1 MATEFDDFIF
11 FTGQMTQIT
20 VSLVNPYT
28 DKVFDIDDEFNLNN
42 GVYDGLGG
50 NDTLFMTSFGDF
62 LTLKNDVGVQLVK
75 NVETFLAGNGGDVIN
90 LADSDIIYGDVT
102 TLGGAG
108 NDILWSN
115 VGNDFISG
123 NQGNDIIDGGPGHDE
138 LQGDEGNDQ
147 IFGGKGNDI
156 LQGNDGDDILY
167 GGTDLGLRELDKD
180 FMDDISFPQ
189 LIEGTDIVDLVPPGT
204 DSLGVSMDNLSVDY
218 EATAELTFRD
228 GFAGYKN
235 TLAIYE
241 VADDGTIKNV
251 DVLWGNVK
259 DAGIDTTYTI
269 DIPTGADGGEFGF
282 FIIANGYRV
291 NGNYAGLDIEGEGNV
306 SIIYD
311 YGGVNQ
317 RLGKVTDDGDMLST
331 VYNDGVTEVVLNGP
345 TYHTTPRGG
354 DNSINPDDKTH
365 VVSGLADDG
374 DFEVLRIGF
383 EDLPNLGDADFE
395 DVLFDLDVNEIRID
409 ASEPGNDILDGG
421 AGNDI
426 LYGEAGNDML
436 IVGEGLDQIYGGSGA
451 DMIRFTMADS
461 LVDVIY
467 GFEEGVGGDT
477 IKLDEVLSFGDNVDD
492 VIGDFIQLTQSGD
505 DTVIEIDADG
515 AANGSSFAALAIID
529 GGTDSTLADLV
540 NNGNLIA

>member
-50 NDTLFMTSFGDF
+50 TDTLFMTSFGDF

-75 NVETFLAGNGGDVIN
+75 NVEQFLAGNGGDVIN

-102 TLGGAG
+102 ILGGAG
-108 NDILWSN
+108 DDILWSN

-180 FMDDISFPQ
+180 FMDDISFPE

-228 GFAGYKN
+228 A
-235 TLAIYE
+235 TLAS
-241 VADDGTIKNV
+241 A
-251 DVLWGNVK
+251 W
-259 DAGIDTTYTI
+259 
-269 DIPTGADGGEFGF
+269 F
-282 FIIANGYRV
+282 F
-291 NGNYAGLDIEGEGNV
+291 
-306 SIIYD
+306 
-311 YGGVNQ
+311 
-317 RLGKVTDDGDMLST
+317 
-331 VYNDGVTEVVLNGP
+331 
-345 TYHTTPRGG
+345 
-354 DNSINPDDKTH
+354 
-365 VVSGLADDG
+365 
-374 DFEVLRIGF
+374 
-383 EDLPNLGDADFE
+383 
-395 DVLFDLDVNEIRID
+395 
-409 ASEPGNDILDGG
+409 
-421 AGNDI
+421 
-426 LYGEAGNDML
+426 
-436 IVGEGLDQIYGGSGA
+436 
-451 DMIRFTMADS
+451 
-461 LVDVIY
+461 
-467 GFEEGVGGDT
+467 
-477 IKLDEVLSFGDNVDD
+477 
-492 VIGDFIQLTQSGD
+492 
-505 DTVIEIDADG
+505 
-515 AANGSSFAALAIID
+515 
-529 GGTDSTLADLV
+529 
-540 NNGNLIA
+540 